1 VTTYLTDIVILFERS
16 LFIYKSELRQS
27 EHNWTNY
34 TESDIERIYCWN
46 NVKIMGNEQIHFNLV
61 RFK

>member
-16 LFIYKSELRQS
+16 LFIYKSKLRQS

-34 TESDIERIYCWN
+34 TESDIERIYRWN
-46 NVKIMGNEQIHFNLV
+46 NVKIIGNEQIHFNLV